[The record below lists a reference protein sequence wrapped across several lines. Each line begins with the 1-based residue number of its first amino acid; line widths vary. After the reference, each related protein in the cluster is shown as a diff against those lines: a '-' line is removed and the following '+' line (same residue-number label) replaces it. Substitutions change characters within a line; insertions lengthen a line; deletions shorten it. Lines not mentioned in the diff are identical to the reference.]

1 MSGRLAV
8 RELTLGRDVG
18 EVKGVGEANRG
29 YLADLGI
36 RTVED
41 LLYHFPR
48 RYLDRSK
55 LASIAQVRLGEEAT
69 VIGTVRDTRESRTA
83 HRRSILSVIISD
95 GTSQL
100 VGVWFNQPYH
110 ANRLR
115 PGVNVIFS
123 GKAQFKYGQ
132 FQMVNPAY
140 DILDES
146 EDSSGPIHTGR
157 IIPLHPASANL
168 SAARLR
174 RLIRNALEALP
185 SIEDPIPREL
195 LTRHRLPDRRRALT
209 EMHFPSDHRT
219 LSRARNRLVFEELM
233 VIETGLALEK
243 GHRERESRGIVHPE
257 PGALIGDF
265 LGTLPFSLTRSQE
278 VAWGEIAADMRATY
292 PMNRLLQG
300 EVGSGKT
307 LVALLALLLA
317 VQGGGQGALMA
328 PTEVLAEQHHRTLTG
343 FLAGLKNVEVVL
355 LTGSTRAAQR
365 REALARIAS
374 GEANIVVGT
383 HALIQA
389 EVGFHKLGLAVV
401 DEQHRFGVHQRVLL
415 KEKGGTPDTLIMT
428 ATPIPR
434 TLSLTLYGD
443 LEISTLTELPPG
455 RGEVVTHV
463 GDARHRKKAY
473 DLMRREMAGGRQVFV
488 VCPLVESSLRVEAKA
503 AEDEAHALREE
514 FPGQA
519 IGLMHG
525 QMPKDEKDTAMRD
538 FREGNTSM
546 LVATTV
552 IEVGID
558 IPNASVMLV
567 ENAERFGLSQLHQLR
582 GRIGRGEHRSH
593 AIFLFTLDTPEAQER
608 KAAISAHRDGFGL
621 AEADLQQ
628 RGEGQLFGVRQ
639 SGLPD
644 LRITKLL
651 RDKKILE
658 ATRRYAF
665 EIVERDR
672 HLERPEHAL
681 LKEEVLHRFSGA
693 AQLEWLF
700 RA

>member
-8 RELTLGRDVG
+8 SNDLWRDVG
-18 EVKGVGEANRG
+18 EVKGVGEANRA

-55 LASIAQVRLGEEAT
+55 IASIAQVRLGEEAT
-69 VIGTVRDTRESRTA
+69 VIGTVTGTRESRTA

-95 GTSQL
+95 GTSPL
-100 VGVWFNQPYH
+100 TGVWFNQPYH
-110 ANRLR
+110 ANRLQ
-115 PGVNVIFS
+115 PGVTVIFS

-132 FQMVNPAY
+132 LQMVNPAY
-140 DILDES
+140 DILAES
-146 EDSSGPIHTGR
+146 EDSSGPIHTGG

-185 SIEDPIPREL
+185 SIEDPVPREL
-195 LTRHRLPDRRRALT
+195 LVRHRLSDRRRALW
-209 EMHFPSDHRT
+209 EMHFPSDRRA
-219 LSRARNRLVFEELM
+219 LARARNRMVFEELM

-243 GHRERESRGIVHPE
+243 GHRERESQGIVHPA
-257 PGALIGDF
+257 PGVLIDDF
-265 LGTLPFSLTRSQE
+265 LRQLPFSLTGSQRE
-278 VAWGEIAADMRATY
+278 VWGEIAADMRSFH

-317 VQGGGQGALMA
+317 VQGGRQGALMA

-343 FLAGLKNVEVVL
+343 FLEGFPGVQVEM
-355 LTGSTRAAQR
+355 LTGSMRAAQR
-365 REALARIAS
+365 REALARVAS
-374 GEANIVVGT
+374 GESHIVVGT
-383 HALIQA
+383 HALIQKSVA
-389 EVGFHKLGLAVV
+389 FHALGLAVV

-455 RGEVVTHV
+455 RGEVITHV
-463 GDARHRKKAY
+463 GDARYREKAY
-473 DLMRREMAGGRQVFV
+473 ELMRREMAEGRQVFV
-488 VCPLVESSLRVEAKA
+488 VCPLVESSPQVEAKA
-503 AEDEAHALREE
+503 AEDEVHVLRDE
-514 FPGQA
+514 FHEQA
-519 IGLMHG
+519 IGLIHG
-525 QMPKDEKDTAMRD
+525 QMPKDKKDAAMRD
-538 FREGNTSM
+538 FRAGKTGM

-567 ENAERFGLSQLHQLR
+567 ENADRFGLSQLHQLR

-593 AIFLFTLDTPEAQER
+593 AIFLFSLDTPEAQER
-608 KAAISAHRDGFGL
+608 KAAIASHRDGFGL
-621 AEADLQQ
+621 AEADLEQ

-658 ATRRYAF
+658 ATRGYAF
-665 EIVERDR
+665 ELVEKDR
-672 HLERPEHAL
+672 HLSHPEHAL
-681 LKEEVLHRFSGA
+681 LKAEVRHRFGGA

-700 RA
+700 HA